1 MAAVR
6 TGWWTRNTLPW
17 VKRPAIVEL
26 SVTPTLGISG
36 AIGTVSAAVGLSV
49 APSLDVVGT
58 VRHAAQ
64 VELSVTPDL
73 TVGQGTIPAAVGL
86 IVTPTLTVDAVA
98 RVPAS
103 VDLTVTPVLGVAG
116 AARQAAAVG
125 LSVTPTL
132 TVSAKVTT
140 TYDSF
145 PTVPAGTVNVA
156 LNNGAGAV
164 QASSNTLQEGSCTAS
179 NATYRSA
186 AVLPDSM
193 ATDLFWVEVKVGALS
208 GAAGDRNVG
217 AGVFS
222 ADGTKG
228 VVTLWPASSNTATIY
243 SWAGGTLT
251 QQASLGSQVANTD
264 ALIRLVPSVSG
275 GVVTW
280 TVYLNG
286 TPTALTW
293 TDSSHVVDLP
303 GRHPAAGF
311 RRAYNFGQY
320 PSRGVAAL
328 TAADI

>member
-6 TGWWTRNTLPW
+6 AGWWTRNTLPW
-17 VKRPAIVEL
+17 VKPAATVEL

-36 AIGTVSAAVGLSV
+36 AVGTVGATLGLTV
-49 APSLDVVGT
+49 TPTLDVVGT
-58 VRHAAQ
+58 VRHAAS
-64 VELSVTPDL
+64 VDLAVTPGL
-73 TVGQGTIPAAVGL
+73 TVRQGAIPAAVGL
-86 IVTPTLTVDAVA
+86 TVTPTLTVDAVA

-103 VDLTVTPVLGVAG
+103 VDLAVTPVLGIAG

-125 LSVTPTL
+125 LTVTPTL

-140 TYDSF
+140 TYASF
-145 PTVPAGTVNVA
+145 PNVPAGTVNVA
-156 LNNGAGAV
+156 LDNGAGAV
-164 QASSNTLQEGSCTAS
+164 RSSSNTLQEGNCSAS
-179 NATYRSA
+179 NSTYRSA

-217 AGVFS
+217 AGIFS

-251 QQASLGSQVANTD
+251 QQASLGSQVANTG

-311 RRAYNFGQY
+311 RRAYNAGQY

>member
-17 VKRPAIVEL
+17 GKRLATVEL
-26 SVTPTLGISG
+26 SVTPTLEISG
-36 AIGTVSAAVGLSV
+36 AVGRVSAALGLTV
-49 APSLDVVGT
+49 TPSLEVVGT
-58 VRHAAQ
+58 VRHAAH
-64 VELSVTPDL
+64 VDLSVTPEL

-86 IVTPTLTVDAVA
+86 TVTPTLTVDAVA

-103 VDLTVTPVLGVAG
+103 VDLTVTPVLGVTG
-116 AARQAAAVG
+116 AARHAAAVG
-125 LSVTPTL
+125 LTVTPTL

-179 NATYRSA
+179 NATYRSV

-217 AGVFS
+217 AGAFS

-228 VVTLWPASSNTATIY
+228 VVTLWPASSNTATI
-243 SWAGGTLT
+243 
-251 QQASLGSQVANTD
+251 
-264 ALIRLVPSVSG
+264 
-275 GVVTW
+275 
-280 TVYLNG
+280 
-286 TPTALTW
+286 
-293 TDSSHVVDLP
+293 
-303 GRHPAAGF
+303 
-311 RRAYNFGQY
+311 
-320 PSRGVAAL
+320 
-328 TAADI
+328 